1 MMSDSKQL
9 PHLTKTEIFGFP
21 TGEEKNEVYYTL
33 YFGEDCIDFTES
45 EFLHLC
51 KSIDE
56 IREHNKRLSQ

>member
-1 MMSDSKQL
+1 MSNVKQL
-9 PHLTKTEIFGFP
+9 PYLTKTDVFGLISKNNN
-21 TGEEKNEVYYTL
+21 EEGYYTL